1 MLGRTYDKIDEEKK
15 ERHQKV
21 RKNCLIYFSDE
32 DFNHQSFRLINN
44 SKIPPLDVNL
54 ALAETLCCGYMLL
67 RIFRKRNFKK

>member
-15 ERHQKV
+15 ERLQKV

-54 ALAETLCCGYMLL
+54 ALADTLLWLYALKNL
-67 RIFRKRNFKK
+67 S